1 MVNAITSFFH
11 SLTWFIT
18 KFVKYTL
25 VIVLVIY
32 LLPKLFG
39 LIEFAKYLGDRHL
52 PVYREGYTLI
62 DYDNHGFMEFADNR
76 IHSYVFYYIHKQ
88 LEPRLV
94 NHKESLDEAID
105 LKSFYAQHQDIISE
119 HPFRSNYQYEEW
131 DEWISNSKAIKI
143 EDSIYLV
150 NIDYKLGCDRFS
162 CDFTSNYYLFQYDGE
177 TLRIV
182 DSYLPGV
189 LGLGGISHYKR
200 VGDSVFIKAYDESTP
215 NQTIELKL

>member
-11 SLTWFIT
+11 SLAWFIT
-18 KFVKYTL
+18 KFIQYTL
-25 VIVLVIY
+25 VVVLIIY
-32 LLPKLFG
+32 LLLKLFG

-76 IHSYVFYYIHKQ
+76 IHPYVFYYIHKQ

-94 NHKESLDEAID
+94 NHKENLDEPID
-105 LKSFYAQHQDIISE
+105 LKLFYAQHQDIISE
-119 HPFRSNYQYEEW
+119 QPFRGNYQGEEW
-131 DEWISNSKAIKI
+131 DEWVTNSKAIKI

-150 NIDYKLGCDRFS
+150 NINYKLGCDRFS
-162 CDFTSNYYLFQYDGE
+162 CEYTSNHYLFQYDGK

-182 DSYLPGV
+182 DSYLPGT

-200 VGDSVFIKAYDESTP
+200 VGDSIFIKAYDESTP
-215 NQTIELKL
+215 QQTIELKL

>member
-1 MVNAITSFFH
+1 MANVITSFFH
-11 SLTWFIT
+11 SLACFID
-18 KFVKYTL
+18 KFIRYAFIL
-25 VIVLVIY
+25 FIIIY

-39 LIEFAKYLGDRHL
+39 LIEFAKYLGDKYL

-62 DYDNHGFMEFADNR
+62 DYDNQAFMEFADNR
-76 IHSYVFYYIHKQ
+76 IHPYVFYYIHKK

-94 NHKESLDEAID
+94 NHRESLDKAID

-119 HPFRSNYQYEEW
+119 QPFRGNYHGEEW
-131 DEWISNSKAIKI
+131 DKWVTNSKAIKI

-150 NIDYKLGCDRFS
+150 NINYKLGCDRFS
-162 CDFTSNYYLFQYDGE
+162 CEYTSNHYLFQYDGK
-177 TLRIV
+177 TLRII
-182 DSYLPGV
+182 DSYLPGT

-200 VGDSVFIKAYDESTP
+200 VGDSIFIKAYDEITS

>member
-18 KFVKYTL
+18 KFIQYTL
-25 VIVLVIY
+25 VVVLITY
-32 LLPKLFG
+32 LLLKLFG

-52 PVYREGYTLI
+52 PVYKEGYTLI
-62 DYDNHGFMEFADNR
+62 DYDNQGFMEFADNR

-105 LKSFYAQHQDIISE
+105 LKLFYAQHQDIISNQ
-119 HPFRSNYQYEEW
+119 PFRGNYQGEEW
-131 DEWISNSKAIKI
+131 DEWVANSKAIKI
-143 EDSIYLV
+143 EDGIYLV
-150 NIDYKLGCDRFS
+150 NINYKLGCDRFS
-162 CDFTSNYYLFQYDGE
+162 CDYTSNHYLFQYDGK

-189 LGLGGISHYKR
+189 LGLGGISHYKI
-200 VGDSVFIKAYDESTP
+200 VGDSVFIKTHDKTIP